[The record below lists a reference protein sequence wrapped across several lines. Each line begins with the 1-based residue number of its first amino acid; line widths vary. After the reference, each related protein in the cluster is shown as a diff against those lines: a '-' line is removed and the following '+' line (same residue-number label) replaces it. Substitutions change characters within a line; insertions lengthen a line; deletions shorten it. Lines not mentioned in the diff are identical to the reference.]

1 MSITWGQ
8 ALAPLQKLKLTTRDT
23 TTETPTTN
31 ISDRFYF
38 LSLNFNCT
46 YVLSIL
52 LFRSYCL
59 HDPTSNAD
67 LTYRAKIKFSVSH
80 NLSLSDNLDELT
92 PGQTRV
98 PAKKKTGFDKC
109 TQTTCPS
116 SDSTERHSSRV
127 TVATVMESSTQTT
140 DDEHIPIPAAASE
153 IPIMELGVNVT
164 DRNLLLLLSQLCR
177 CDMLA

>member
-1 MSITWGQ
+1 MVSPDSSI
-8 ALAPLQKLKLTTRDT
+8 
-23 TTETPTTN
+23 
-31 ISDRFYF
+31 
-38 LSLNFNCT
+38 
-46 YVLSIL
+46 
-52 LFRSYCL
+52 
-59 HDPTSNAD
+59 
-67 LTYRAKIKFSVSH
+67 RAKVVNHLGPSFSTIAEAEAH
-80 NLSLSDNLDELT
+80 YNLSLS
-92 PGQTRV
+92 GQTRV

-164 DRNLLLLLSQLCR
+164 DRNLVVR
-177 CDMLA
+177 CCYFFIQNYLINIARRCVSFGSY